1 MLPPSIRRLA
11 VASLVALLAAACGDR
26 INIENYG
33 KLKAGQSYDEVRA
46 ILGDPARCDE
56 ALGVRSCQWGD
67 EKRGISVNF
76 LGGKVVLLSASN
88 LK

>member
-1 MLPPSIRRLA
+1 MLPPSFRRLA

-76 LGGKVVLLSASN
+76 LAGKVVLLSASN